1 MRQIMFLTVLCFLCF
16 GVFAQVKKPAPAK
29 TPVKTAGTSVPMKN
43 STDSFSY
50 AVGLSIANFY
60 KAQGVKNINTQCVMQ
75 ALKDAKSGKP
85 LMSEVEVNSC
95 IVGFMQT
102 ARSEKASG
110 NKTAGDQFL
119 AENKGKAGVVTLPSG
134 LQYTI
139 LTAGTGPTP
148 TLSDKVRCHYT
159 GHFIDG
165 TVFESSY
172 TNNQPIDFSVGQ
184 VIRGWTEALQLMPT
198 GSKWRLFIPSQLGYG
213 DMENGRIPGGS
224 TLVFEVELLEI
235 VKE

>member
-1 MRQIMFLTVLCFLCF
+1 MRKILFFTVLCFLCG
-16 GVFAQVKKPAPAK
+16 GVVSQVKKPAPAK
-29 TPVKTAGTSVPMKN
+29 SPVKPAGTMVVMKN

-75 ALKDAKSGKP
+75 AIKDAKNGKP

-110 NKTAGDQFL
+110 NIKAGQTFL
-119 AENKGKAGVVTLPSG
+119 AENKSKPGVVTLPSG

-139 LTAGTGPTP
+139 LTAGTGPSP
-148 TLSDKVRCHYT
+148 TLTDKVRCHYT
-159 GHFIDG
+159 GTFIDG

-172 TNNQPIDFSVGQ
+172 TNNQPVDFPVGQ

-198 GSKWRLFIPSQLGYG
+198 GSKWRLYIPSQLGYG
-213 DMENGRIPGGS
+213 DMENGKIPGGS
-224 TLVFEVELLEI
+224 TLIFDVELLEI